1 MKKLLILGSVCF
13 WPLLALA
20 EEGQWEPSKLKDST
34 IEAVN
39 RHTANYQH
47 CIDAEGQGIASRQAD
62 ARELANE
69 VLKKC
74 EAQLTPLR
82 EAFLSEGVSEQ
93 EADRYLRKTRTY
105 AARNLLRALMEIQAV
120 RSAGDPVK

>member
-1 MKKLLILGSVCF
+1 MKKLLIVAAVCC
-13 WPLLALA
+13 WPLPALA
-20 EEGQWEPSKLKDST
+20 EEGQWEPSKLKAST

-39 RHTANYQH
+39 RQTAIYQQ
-47 CIDAEGQGIASRQAD
+47 CIDTEGQGIASREAD

-82 EAFLSEGVSEQ
+82 EAFLSEGVSAQ

-105 AARNLLRALMEIQAV
+105 AARNLLRALMEVQAM
-120 RSAGDPVK
+120 RGAADPAK

>member
-1 MKKLLILGSVCF
+1 MKKPLIFTAACLL
-13 WPLLALA
+13 PLLALA

-34 IEAVN
+34 IEAAQ
-39 RHTANYQH
+39 RQTANYQR
-47 CIDAEGQGIASRQAD
+47 CIDTEGQGISSRQAD

-74 EAQLTPLR
+74 EDRLTPVR
-82 EAFLSEGVSEQ
+82 EAFLSQGVSAQ

-105 AARNLLRALMEIQAV
+105 AARNLLRALMEVQAM
-120 RSAGDPVK
+120 RGAADTAK

>member
-1 MKKLLILGSVCF
+1 MKKLLILGTACF

-20 EEGQWEPSKLKDST
+20 EEGQWEPSKLKAST
-34 IEAVN
+34 IEAVQ
-39 RHTANYQH
+39 RQTANYQH
-47 CIDAEGQGIASRQAD
+47 CIDTEGQGIASREAD
-62 ARELANE
+62 ARALANE
-69 VLKKC
+69 VLQKC

-105 AARNLLRALMEIQAV
+105 AARNLLRALMEVQAM
-120 RSAGDPVK
+120 RGAADPAK